1 MHLLCNLTKLIVYFK
16 LLTRTLPKKEV
27 EMSNTNTHQFI
38 ILEGISG
45 SGKTEL
51 GKLLAQQISG
61 QYYATPPE
69 AFRPSRKEI
78 DEKAALEAR
87 FWFYLA
93 SVTQAS
99 HEISNALKTQD
110 VVCDK
115 YIMST
120 ICYHRAM
127 GLDIKIPQWVTF
139 INPDHTFLIYC
150 DNNVR
155 LERLRTSRGQIT
167 NKEKYA
173 LRQQME
179 QRCLIELRKCI
190 HQEIDNTTDGHQYA
204 VNQILAAIRR

>member
-1 MHLLCNLTKLIVYFK
+1 
-16 LLTRTLPKKEV
+16 
-27 EMSNTNTHQFI
+27 MSNTNAHQFI
-38 ILEGISG
+38 VLEGISG

-51 GKLLAQQISG
+51 WKLLAKQIAG
-61 QYYATPPE
+61 QYYATHPE

-78 DEKAALEAR
+78 DERATLEAR

-99 HEISNALKTQD
+99 HEISKTLETQD

-115 YIMST
+115 YILST
-120 ICYHRAM
+120 ICYHKAM

-155 LERLRTSRGQIT
+155 LERLRASRGPIT
-167 NKEKYA
+167 NREKYT

-179 QRCLIELRKCI
+179 QRCLIELRRYI
-190 HQEIDNTTDGHQYA
+190 SRDQ
-204 VNQILAAIRR
+204 